1 MIITVKKSVP
11 YQILLGICFA
21 VPYLSNFELTFAVW
35 VFAFLVTL
43 KRSYSV
49 RFIKYTFCFLSIL
62 LLAFFSTDLHTAET
76 YFIIRD
82 ITYLLKP
89 ALGLF
94 IGYQICRY
102 IFKNA
107 FETIIYIGLGISI
120 VHILVIIQTYLI
132 YHHISVALLR
142 EHCGYFSDYEV
153 YALIVVLFYK
163 NFNIV
168 LTKRRFYIIAGLI
181 GFSAFMYLSR
191 TNFIQFVLLFLALK
205 GYFVFNR
212 KAIVALFSVVVTT
225 ILLYMAIVFV
235 NPKRTGS
242 GFEEFLFKIKVAPTE
257 AFKSKVDVSDWR
269 AFNINYRSVEN
280 IYTLRQVGNE
290 GAQEVIF
297 GSGLGSTIDLKREVF
312 LGVERMRYIS
322 VLHNGFMTT
331 YLKSGIIGVLILL
344 YSIFMLYK
352 QKKSSFPIVKYVN
365 YMMAGTA
372 IFLLVSNWVLMGF
385 YFTLDS
391 KSILVGLL
399 FAYKEITLK
408 RLSQDNA
415 LSNLDTNSN
424 ISE

>member
-1 MIITVKKSVP
+1 MIITVKKSLP
-11 YQILLGICFA
+11 FQILLGICCA

-35 VFAFLVTL
+35 IFAFLVTL

-163 NFNIV
+163 NFNIL
-168 LTKRRFYIIAGLI
+168 LTKRRFYIIAALI

-191 TNFIQFVLLFLALK
+191 TNFIQFVVLYIGMK
-205 GYFVFNR
+205 GYFSLNKR
-212 KAIVALFSVVVTT
+212 AIVTIASVVVTS
-225 ILLYMAIVFV
+225 LALYATVVFI

-242 GFEEFLFKIKVAPTE
+242 SFEEFLYKIKIAPTE
-257 AFKSKVDVSDWR
+257 AFKTRINVRDYKE
-269 AFNINYRSVEN
+269 FNINYRSVEI
-280 IYTLRQVGNE
+280 IYTLQQMNNAGYS
-290 GAQEVIF
+290 AMIF
-297 GSGLGSTIDLKREVF
+297 GKGLGSKVDLKQEVF
-312 LGVERMRYIS
+312 LGDMRLRYIS

-331 YLKSGIIGVLILL
+331 YLKAGILGILL
-344 YSIFMLYK
+344 LTLSLYLLFN
-352 QKKSSFPIVKYVN
+352 QKKTGVPIIRQANLLIV
-365 YMMAGTA
+365 GTSV
-372 IFLLVSNWVLMGF
+372 FLLVSNWVLMGY
-385 YFTLDS
+385 YFTQDS
-391 KSILVGLL
+391 KSILVGIL
-399 FAYKEITLK
+399 FAYTEIAQRQANIPSK
-408 RLSQDNA
+408 
-415 LSNLDTNSN
+415 NLTTDVTQNKLA
-424 ISE
+424 